1 MEINNPAVL
10 AEVTSSFNRYQDAI
24 IANDP
29 EVAGHCMERHFD
41 EARRAL
47 ARARGRKEK

>member
-1 MEINNPAVL
+1 MTA
-10 AEVTSSFNRYQDAI
+10 S
-24 IANDP
+24 DP

-47 ARARGRKEK
+47 ARARERNEKYSRG